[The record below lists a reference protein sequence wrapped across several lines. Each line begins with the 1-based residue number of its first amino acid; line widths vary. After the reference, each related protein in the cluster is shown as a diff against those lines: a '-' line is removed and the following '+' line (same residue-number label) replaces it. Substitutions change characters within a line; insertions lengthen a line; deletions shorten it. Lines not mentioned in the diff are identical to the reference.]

1 MHPIFFSKKNDMKT
15 ILKTFSILSLILS
28 MIACESN
35 PDRTSYMASTAV
47 NMNSSVVEKN
57 EFKFD
62 AENLDIMEPVGM
74 KTVSEEDVMNNI
86 HKSLMAAKNEAE
98 LLDVKFSM
106 SDEPVENG
114 LFIFSIES
122 PDSKKLIIEMYD
134 EEGYE
139 LTANNEFRVEE
150 GNNYKALNVKNME
163 NGAYVFRL
171 KDEKGREINRTV
183 DVVNK

>member
-1 MHPIFFSKKNDMKT
+1 
-15 ILKTFSILSLILS
+15 
-28 MIACESN
+28 MIACESDPN
-35 PDRTSYMASTAV
+35 RTSYMASTAV
-47 NMNSSVVEKN
+47 NMNTSVTEKN

-62 AENLDIMEPVGM
+62 AADLDIMEPVGM
-74 KTVSEEDVMNNI
+74 KAISEEDVLNNI
-86 HKSLMAAKNEAE
+86 HKNLMAAKNEAE

-122 PDSKKLIIEMYD
+122 PDAKELIIEMYD
-134 EEGYE
+134 EEGYQ
-139 LTANNEFRVEE
+139 LTANNQFRVEE

-163 NGAYVFRL
+163 NGGYIFRL

-183 DVVNK
+183 DVLNQ

>member
-1 MHPIFFSKKNDMKT
+1 MKT
-15 ILKTFSILSLILS
+15 TLRIFSMFFLALLTT
-28 MIACESN
+28 ACESN
-35 PDRTSYMASTAV
+35 PERTSYMASTAV
-47 NMNSSVVEKN
+47 HVNTSAIEQT

-62 AENLDIMEPVGM
+62 AADLDIMEPVGM
-74 KTVSEEDVMNNI
+74 KVISEENILNNI
-86 HKSLMAAKNEAE
+86 HKNLMAAENEAE

-114 LFIFSIES
+114 LFVFGIES

-139 LTANNEFRVEE
+139 LTANNEFQVEE
-150 GNNYKALNVKNME
+150 GNNYKALNVKGMA
-163 NGAYVFRL
+163 NGGYLFRL

-183 DVVNK
+183 NVDNK